1 MFKLLRKYDKWILAV
16 GGTLLLIA
24 FLMPQAIQGLSRW
37 AGSQT
42 GSIATVGTNQDA
54 VSQSEFEMIRRQLE
68 WLQATGNTNGF
79 PAEVQTPEHW
89 YLLVREADQAGMI
102 GDLPTLQMTERDE
115 AERRRIGLSKQE
127 VYAALA
133 NLAGT
138 RRVMALY
145 ASGNAISSNRLMSRG
160 RELFT
165 TIDADIAVIE
175 ANAELSTHE
184 PTDEEL
190 ETQLAAYAD
199 DKPGDGERGF
209 GYKLPNRVKVE
220 WLSIPE
226 QDIREKLAASP
237 TKFNEVE
244 LYKHWRRNSDNPSF
258 GPVDADIEIPEAV
271 RNDLLDS
278 LTTEQMNLISRYASS
293 ELAAPTRRVPRK
305 GDFFELPE
313 DWSDQRLSLQELAEA
328 IKGQFGVSL
337 PTYSAADE
345 QWTPVAK
352 TGQFDGLGDTTND
365 QFGQGATSIQRLLQE
380 TKEFNGSGKYQIQT
394 GMYGP
399 PMRAENGDLY
409 LFRITDSDPA
419 RAPASIDEVRDDVTN
434 DIRRVDSYKHLTERS
449 DALTNLAIDQG
460 LLNFTVTEDAEV
472 APKEMITLY
481 NPIVLNYQLQQGG
494 LLRPIARPL
503 PKIGAHT
510 EAVSSI
516 VNRAILLSDSGP
528 LKDQPLTD
536 RTFVLPVDDKMALLV
551 VQLNDIQPLDTQM
564 YGNLTH
570 SGALQNMMAIDEL
583 DPDEMSGVFS
593 YEGMANRH
601 NFELLGNTDEETDDS
616 ETTSDATDNS

>member
-24 FLMPQAIQGLSRW
+24 FLMPQAIQGLSEW
-37 AGSQT
+37 AGSKS

-54 VSQSEFEMIRRQLE
+54 VSQIEFEPIRRQLE
-68 WLQATGNTNGF
+68 WLQASGNTNGF

-89 YLLVREADQAGMI
+89 YLMVREAGQAGMV

-133 NLAGT
+133 NLAGVQ
-138 RRVMALY
+138 RVMALY
-145 ASGNAISSNRLMSRG
+145 ASGNAISNNRLKSRG

-190 ETQLAAYAD
+190 ESKLTAYAN

-209 GYKLPNRVKVE
+209 GYKLPDRVKVE

-226 QDIREKLAASP
+226 QDIRDRLTSSP
-237 TKFNEVE
+237 EFNEIE

-258 GPVDADIEIPEAV
+258 GPVDPDIEIPEAV
-271 RNDLLDS
+271 RSDLLDS
-278 LTTEQMNLISRYASS
+278 LATEQMNSIARYASS

-313 DWSDQRLSLQELAEA
+313 DWSDQRLSLPELAES
-328 IKGQFGVSL
+328 IQGQFDISR
-337 PTYSAADE
+337 PAYKAAD
-345 QWTPVAK
+345 QTWTTVADSTK
-352 TGQFDGLGDTTND
+352 FDGLGKTAND
-365 QFGQGATSIQRLLQE
+365 QFGQNKISIQQLLKE

-394 GMYGP
+394 GMHGP

-419 RAPASIDEVRDDVTN
+419 RAPISVDEVRDDVAN

-449 DALTNLAIDQG
+449 DALANLAVDQG

-481 NPIVLNYQLQQGG
+481 NPFVLNYQLQQGG

-503 PKIGAHT
+503 PKIGSHT

-516 VNRAILLSDSGP
+516 VNRAISLSDSGP

-536 RTFVLPVDDKMALLV
+536 RTFVLPIDDKMALLV

-593 YEGMANRH
+593 YENMANRH

-616 ETTSDATDNS
+616 ETTSDPTNNS